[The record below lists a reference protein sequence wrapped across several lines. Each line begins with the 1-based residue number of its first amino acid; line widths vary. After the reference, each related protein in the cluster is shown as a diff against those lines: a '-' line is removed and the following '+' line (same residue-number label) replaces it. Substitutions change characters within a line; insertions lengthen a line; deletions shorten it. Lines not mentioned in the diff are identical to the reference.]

1 MNKNLETYYL
11 YILII
16 NYKQITIKLVLNI
29 YYVNTVKYNNAN
41 SMHNINTIKMFP
53 YFKYILLI
61 VYLVKK
67 NNILIFITL
76 YITYYKFSILS
87 LPLILSH
94 KKHIIE
100 ICYNF
105 ILSGKIGH

>member
-1 MNKNLETYYL
+1 MQTL
-11 YILII
+11 
-16 NYKQITIKLVLNI
+16 
-29 YYVNTVKYNNAN
+29 
-41 SMHNINTIKMFP
+41 SMHNINTITMFP

-67 NNILIFITL
+67 NNILLFIAL

-94 KKHIIE
+94 KKNIIE

-105 ILSGKIGH
+105 IWENWSLSIKSIHIIAISDIFEF